1 MRDKKSVVSYL
12 GLILGI
18 AACVIIWKLNIPDLS
33 TEGQKALALI
43 VMTIIW
49 WTTSAMPAP
58 FSSAAVLLCFT
69 LALDSSVVP
78 ASSIF
83 TLWITP
89 IAYLVISGFLIA
101 EAIKRSGLA
110 KRLALWFIK
119 TFIRSYN
126 GIIISCYLLG
136 LVLSVAIPHPW
147 PRSFLILSFMPFI
160 VEAANLD
167 KKWFAPICLAIF
179 AGSAPT
185 SMIFFTGDSTMNP
198 LVSQFA
204 GYDMTWTKWFVMMG
218 VPGIVATV
226 LMCITQIKIF
236 GKPKEFALVPEKV
249 GMELKSLGKISPQE
263 IKCAIVVILAL
274 LMWVTDS
281 LHGIHPGWIALGA
294 VVLMA
299 LPFMKLIDP
308 SGFSSVNVGTLLF
321 MTAAMGIGAVAS
333 ASGLSQWLV
342 DVAVPGSMTDNPFL
356 FAIIACLLCM
366 VLHMLMGTSLTV
378 LIITSPILVAMAQ
391 AAGMP
396 AVTGTAIAY
405 IALSQHWILPF
416 HSMTI
421 VVGMGAHENSFSN
434 TDAIKLGIPQTITV
448 FVIAFAAVAWWK
460 LIGII

>member
-1 MRDKKSVVSYL
+1 LEDKKSVVSFL
-12 GLILGI
+12 GLILGV
-18 AACVIIWKLNIPDLS
+18 AACIIIWNLDIANLS
-33 TEGQKALALI
+33 VDGQKALALI

-58 FSSAAVLLCFT
+58 FSAAAVLLCFT
-69 LALDSSVVP
+69 LLLDSAVVP
-78 ASSIF
+78 PSSIF
-83 TLWITP
+83 NLWVTP

-101 EAIKRSGLA
+101 EAVKRSGLA

-126 GIIISCYLLG
+126 GIIIACYLLG
-136 LVLSVAIPHPW
+136 LILSVAIPHPW
-147 PRSFLILSFMPFI
+147 PRSFLILSFIPFI

-198 LVSQFA
+198 LVGQFA
-204 GYDMTWTKWFVMMG
+204 DYTMTWTKWFLMMG
-218 VPGIVATV
+218 VPGIIATV
-226 LMCITQIKIF
+226 LMCATQIKIF
-236 GKPKEFALVPEKV
+236 GKPDKFAIVPEKV
-249 GMELKSLGKISPQE
+249 GVELKALGKITAQE

-299 LPFMKLIDP
+299 MPFMKLVDP
-308 SGFSSVNVGTLLF
+308 SAFSSVNVGTLLF

-342 DVAVPGSMTDNPFL
+342 DVAVPSSITENPFL

-366 VLHMLMGTSLTV
+366 VLHMIMGTSLTV
-378 LIITSPILVAMAQ
+378 LIITSPIIVAMAQ
-391 AAGMP
+391 AAGLP
-396 AVTGTAIAY
+396 AVAGTAIAY

-421 VVGMGAHENSFSN
+421 VVGMGAHEDSFSN
-434 TDAIKLGIPQTITV
+434 KDAIKLGIPQTVSV
-448 FVIAFAAVAWWK
+448 FIIAFAAIAWWK
-460 LIGII
+460 IIGIV